1 METPQV
7 RTWTRDKKRRG
18 SISFRTISGIVM
30 LLVVFA
36 LIIGYVG
43 YDSFTS
49 AILEQYSEGG
59 ILTAETAATIIDGD
73 DLYRL
78 SKSNGDNG
86 YYKKV
91 YNELQSLC
99 NSTGSEF
106 IYVIQPDTTDYEH
119 IRFLFS
125 VNNYDSRFEPYEF
138 GYLRKTTNDEY
149 KEKYRKL
156 YSGSTHKEIVIRD
169 RGYIETDKHITA
181 MVPIRGSDNTVKAIL
196 CVQRQLDVLD
206 SVRGRYINKVML
218 LMMLL
223 STIVIFGQSMY
234 LQLTLIEPLQKITAE
249 AQRFAGNNAKSERK
263 LSESIRN
270 SDEIGVLA
278 DSIDQME
285 ERINDYVD
293 HITAITAERER
304 MGLELMLASRIQESM
319 LPNEYPPFPDRSEFY
334 IYASMS
340 PAKEVGGDFYDYFM
354 VDDDHLAMVIADVSG
369 KGIPAAL
376 YMMVSMIIIR
386 NQVMTGIS
394 PAEVL
399 TETNNQL
406 SKGNQEE
413 MFVTVW
419 LGILDLRTGIMTA
432 ANGGHEYPIIS
443 KPGGQF
449 ELLEDKHGFVVGGIE
464 GVTYTDYQIDLSK
477 GTKLFLYTDGL
488 PEVQNSDKR
497 FFGIRNVQDVL
508 NENREA
514 APKELL
520 ECLEKAAREFEGD
533 APQFDD
539 RTMMCIES
547 MIETEGEN

>member
-1 METPQV
+1 
-7 RTWTRDKKRRG
+7 
-18 SISFRTISGIVM
+18 M